1 MTQRQK
7 DEQSS
12 GILPKHVTGCR
23 LVTEKV
29 SMTGCQ
35 LVTEKISLVLCGA
48 IENHTNSPRLRWVV
62 NSMVGEEP
70 CLAFVA
76 CPPLVIG
83 YSLSISLDNKVM
95 YEDLV
100 LIMRHSLLL

>member
-23 LVTEKV
+23 
-29 SMTGCQ
+29 

-62 NSMVGEEP
+62 NSMVGDEP

-83 YSLSISLDNKVM
+83 YSLSISLDDKVM

-100 LIMRHSLLL
+100 VIMKCWVL